1 MGLISIYPFCLKWIC
16 KNDSHIHINN
26 KHNNIVHITAF
37 SIHPWVAEIPKYADR
52 AGVCPIDWRYL
63 NMWLCQVIWS
73 KKCLNKKKT
82 QQEQQQSVCEAH
94 FDFWASHWH
103 RCKPWDY
110 IPIWLVVDLPL
121 WKMEFVSWKN
131 KKMFQTTNQPLYPLV
146 I

>member
-26 KHNNIVHITAF
+26 KHNNIVHIRAF

-73 KKCLNKKKT
+73 KNCLNKKKRSRNNNSP
-82 QQEQQQSVCEAH
+82 SVKPILTSGLVTDTDVNLGTIFPSGWWLTYPSEKWWSSSVGKIKKCSKPPT
-94 FDFWASHWH
+94 SH
-103 RCKPWDY
+103 Y
-110 IPIWLVVDLPL
+110 TL
-121 WKMEFVSWKN
+121 W
-131 KKMFQTTNQPLYPLV
+131 
-146 I
+146 